1 MARHPSASPR
11 RRSYLFGLARGVL
24 IAEFLLLA
32 SWNSTGYSYIGW
44 LNQAPEFTA
53 LMAVAGI
60 ALLIAHIVVLRIA
73 YVALNLI
80 GIAGALLVIG
90 AMLLAGSTIG
100 LLNLTNLAATS
111 YFWMFLVACVISIG
125 INWPKLQ
132 TRLSG
137 ERSVLKSP
145 P

>member
-1 MARHPSASPR
+1 MARPSPLTPR

-32 SWNSTGYSYIGW
+32 SWNSTGYSYFGW
-44 LNQAPEFTA
+44 VTRASDFTA

-60 ALLIAHIVVLRIA
+60 ALLIAHVMLLRIA
-73 YVALNLI
+73 YLALDLI
-80 GIAGALLVIG
+80 GIAATLLVIG
-90 AMLLAGSTIG
+90 AVLLAGSTIG
-100 LLNLTNLAATS
+100 LLNLTALAEIS
-111 YFWMFLVACVISIG
+111 YFWIFIAACVISVG

-137 ERSVLKSP
+137 E
-145 P
+145 